1 METLK
6 TAELLMIVGR
16 GTQVNHGVVQLF
28 SFLLVMM
35 RHCNEKSGKRLGP
48 MSCCRYVPDRYFGR
62 SREETGMSFQEKP
75 NLLGVNLLFRDNL
88 GNKRLIPK

>member
-1 METLK
+1 MFPTVIL
-6 TAELLMIVGR
+6 
-16 GTQVNHGVVQLF
+16 
-28 SFLLVMM
+28 
-35 RHCNEKSGKRLGP
+35 
-48 MSCCRYVPDRYFGR
+48 DDFGR